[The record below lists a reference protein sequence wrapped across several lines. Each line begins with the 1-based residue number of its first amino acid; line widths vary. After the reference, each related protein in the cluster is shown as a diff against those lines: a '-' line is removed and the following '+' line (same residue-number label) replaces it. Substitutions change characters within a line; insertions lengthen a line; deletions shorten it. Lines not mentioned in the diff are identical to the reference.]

1 MQPLDN
7 PVWHALT
14 GPQSTV
20 AEGAG
25 RAFRY
30 RPEYSVFSAL
40 PDDAEPLDWQSLATL
55 LGGTAPALLTTAT
68 DPPPGWQRLGSFAVL
83 QMVLERTAAVDTA
96 TVVPLGPDDLTE
108 LTELVCVAKPG
119 PWAARTHELGDFFGI
134 RVDGR
139 LLAAAG
145 QRIRLPGHV
154 EISAVSTHPD
164 ARGRGLGAIV
174 TAAAA
179 EAITARGDAPFLHVV
194 TDNADAIRLYERI
207 GFVVR
212 QHFDFGLYQPDPSTD
227 IEAGT

>member
-7 PVWHALT
+7 PAWHALT

-20 AEGAG
+20 AEGVGQAV
-25 RAFRY
+25 RY

-40 PDDAEPLDWQSLATL
+40 PDDATPRDWQSLATL
-55 LGGTAPALLTTAT
+55 LGGSAPALLTAAT
-68 DPPPGWQRLGSFAVL
+68 DPPSGWQRLRSFAVF
-83 QMVLERTAAVDTA
+83 QMVLDSAVAVDTA
-96 TVVPLGPDDLTE
+96 AVVRLGPEDFADLTE
-108 LTELVCVAKPG
+108 LVRVAKPG

-154 EISAVSTHPD
+154 EISAVSTHPE

-174 TAAAA
+174 TVAAAA
-179 EAITARGDAPFLHVV
+179 AITAGGDAPFLHVM
-194 TDNADAIRLYERI
+194 TDNVDAIRLYERI

-212 QHFDFGLYQPDPSTD
+212 QTFDFGVYQPAPAST
-227 IEAGT
+227 